1 MIVYLVTDRG
11 RFTIDSFLDTLGR
24 PLRRLIRVVP
34 YERLWTQRRL
44 AAGTYLFTDLE
55 RLEPRELELA
65 SAVFATL
72 RDSGAPVRLLND
84 PARAM
89 TRYRLLRMLFES
101 GANDFEVLRLS
112 EGRWPRRYPVFLRGE
127 HDHDGSR
134 TALLRNEAELR
145 AAMAQLA
152 EAGVPREAT
161 LVVEHRDTSDR
172 DGVYRKY
179 GAFYLNGRV
188 VARHVLFG
196 REWMLKR
203 PYLLEPGTLEEER
216 RYVEENPHEAQIR
229 DLFERASID
238 YGRVD
243 YSMAG
248 ERIVVWEINTN
259 PMIYAWRDDCEGL
272 RRDVQRA
279 FVKRFCAALE
289 ACDVTSEGSARVPL
303 RLASPPVT
311 PWRRR
316 ARMRLH
322 DVLLASGLVSTEP
335 RILGV
340 LSFLDRLGRVT
351 TENRQAAA
359 HDADPRNGRP
369 QS

>member
-1 MIVYLVTDRG
+1 VISYLVIDRG
-11 RFTIDSFLDTLGR
+11 RFTIDSFLESLGR
-24 PLRRLIRVVP
+24 PLRRRIRVVP

-44 AAGTYLFTDLE
+44 EAGAYVFTDLE
-55 RLEPRELELA
+55 RLLPRELELA
-65 SAVFATL
+65 SEVFATL

-89 TRYRLLRMLFES
+89 TRYRLLRMLYER
-101 GANDFEVLRLS
+101 GANDYDVLRLS
-112 EGRWPRRYPVFLRGE
+112 EGRWPRGYPVFLRGE

-134 TALLRNEAELR
+134 TALLTNEAELR
-145 AAMAQLA
+145 AAMTQLA
-152 EAGVPREAT
+152 ESGVPPDAT

-179 GAFYLNGRV
+179 GAFYVNGRV

-203 PYLLEPGTLEEER
+203 PYLLEPEYLEEER
-216 RYVEENPHEAQIR
+216 RYVEENPHEAGIR
-229 DLFERASID
+229 DLFEQAGID

-243 YSMAG
+243 YSVAG
-248 ERIVVWEINTN
+248 DRIVVWEINTN
-259 PMIYAWRDDCEGL
+259 PMIYAWRDDCDGL
-272 RRDVQRA
+272 RSDLQRA
-279 FVKRFCAALE
+279 FVARFLEALE
-289 ACDVTSEGSARVPL
+289 ECDLVTAAAARIPL

-322 DVLLASGLVSTEP
+322 DALLACGLAATEP

-340 LSFLDRLGRVT
+340 LSLLERTLGRD
-351 TENRQAAA
+351 RQAAA
-359 HDADPRNGRP
+359 RGAEPRNRSP